1 MSTDQSALLERY
13 HAALT
18 GVFGRPTRVLVRGE
32 GVHVWDA
39 DGRRYTDLLA
49 GIAVNALGHGHPALV
64 RAVSEQIATLGHVS
78 NLFTSEPQIRLAE
91 RLLELA
97 GAPAGSTVFFAN
109 SGTEANEAAFKL
121 ARRHGADD
129 PSGRRTRVIALERAF
144 HGRTMGA
151 LALTHKEA
159 YRAPFEPLPGGVEH
173 VPGGDAAAL
182 RAALAPDDDGATVA
196 AVILEPV
203 QGEAGVHGWPAGY
216 LAEVRAATREAG
228 ALMILDEVQSG
239 VGRTGTWFGFQNPAV
254 TGAAEPVVPDAFT
267 LAKGLGGGVPIGAL
281 VCVGPAV
288 SRLLTAGQHG
298 TTFGGNPLATAAG
311 LAVLQTVQHFVGD
324 DRTFLQAGTTFD
336 DLTVQGAAQTFEGCA
351 FNDAELFVQVLA
363 DLVELHLLDGQRAG
377 VALDA
382 VAGEDLNV
390 DDGTLGAGRH
400 TQGGVFDVAGLLAE
414 DRTQQFFFW
423 RQLGLAFWRDLADQN
438 VASADFSTHVD
449 DTGFVQLVQRSL
461 THVRDVRGDFLWAE
475 LGVARHAGQF
485 LDMDSGK
492 TVFLNHALREEDG
505 VLEVV
510 AVPRHERDA
519 HVLTQCQL
527 AHVGGR
533 TVGQDVA
540 ARDHVT
546 LAHQRTLVDAGVLV
560 RTGVL
565 DQVVDVHAC
574 VGGANDLFLVDLD
587 HDAGGVDL
595 HDLATTTS
603 VHGHTGVTCHGTFN
617 TGTNQ
622 RLISAQS
629 RNRLTLHVRT
639 HQCTVGVIVL
649 KEWNQ

>member
-1 MSTDQSALLERY
+1 MSTDQSALLARY

-121 ARRHGADD
+121 ARRHGAED

-173 VPGGDAAAL
+173 VPGGDAEAL

-288 SRLLTAGQHG
+288 SGLLTAGQHG

-311 LAVLQTVQHFVGD
+311 LAVLQTVEDEGLLGHV
-324 DRTFLQAGTTFD
+324 RAAG
-336 DLTVQGAAQTFEGCA
+336 E
-351 FNDAELFVQVLA
+351 
-363 DLVELHLLDGQRAG
+363 
-377 VALDA
+377 A
-382 VAGEDLNV
+382 VAALLEDLPEV
-390 DDGTLGAGRH
+390 AAVRGHGLWI
-400 TQGGVFDVAGLLAE
+400 GV
-414 DRTQQFFFW
+414 
-423 RQLGLAFWRDLADQN
+423 DLADPAGPAPAGGLAPAV
-438 VASADFSTHVD
+438 VAAGLEAGWILNATGPST
-449 DTGFVQLVQRSL
+449 LRLAPPL
-461 THVRDVRGDFLWAE
+461 TVPVAE
-475 LGVARHAGQF
+475 LERFAA
-485 LDMDSGK
+485 
-492 TVFLNHALREEDG
+492 ALPG
-505 VLEVV
+505 L
-510 AVPRHERDA
+510 
-519 HVLTQCQL
+519 
-527 AHVGGR
+527 
-533 TVGQDVA
+533 VA
-540 ARDHVT
+540 A
-546 LAHQRTLVDAGVLV
+546 A
-560 RTGVL
+560 
-565 DQVVDVHAC
+565 
-574 VGGANDLFLVDLD
+574 
-587 HDAGGVDL
+587 
-595 HDLATTTS
+595 
-603 VHGHTGVTCHGTFN
+603 
-617 TGTNQ
+617 
-622 RLISAQS
+622 
-629 RNRLTLHVRT
+629 LTPAKGDRP
-639 HQCTVGVIVL
+639 
-649 KEWNQ
+649 

>member
-121 ARRHGADD
+121 ARRHGAED

-216 LAEVRAATREAG
+216 LAEVRAATRDAG

-267 LAKGLGGGVPIGAL
+267 LAKGLGGGVPIGVL

-288 SRLLTAGQHG
+288 SGLLTAGQHG

-311 LAVLQTVQHFVGD
+311 LAVLQTVEDEGLLGHV
-324 DRTFLQAGTTFD
+324 RAAG
-336 DLTVQGAAQTFEGCA
+336 E
-351 FNDAELFVQVLA
+351 
-363 DLVELHLLDGQRAG
+363 
-377 VALDA
+377 A
-382 VAGEDLNV
+382 VAALLEDLPEV
-390 DDGTLGAGRH
+390 AAVRGHGLWI
-400 TQGGVFDVAGLLAE
+400 GV
-414 DRTQQFFFW
+414 
-423 RQLGLAFWRDLADQN
+423 DLADPAGPAPAGGLAPAV
-438 VASADFSTHVD
+438 VAAGLEAGWILNATGPST
-449 DTGFVQLVQRSL
+449 LRLAPPL
-461 THVRDVRGDFLWAE
+461 TVPVAE
-475 LGVARHAGQF
+475 LERFAA
-485 LDMDSGK
+485 
-492 TVFLNHALREEDG
+492 ALPG
-505 VLEVV
+505 L
-510 AVPRHERDA
+510 
-519 HVLTQCQL
+519 
-527 AHVGGR
+527 
-533 TVGQDVA
+533 VA
-540 ARDHVT
+540 A
-546 LAHQRTLVDAGVLV
+546 A
-560 RTGVL
+560 
-565 DQVVDVHAC
+565 
-574 VGGANDLFLVDLD
+574 
-587 HDAGGVDL
+587 
-595 HDLATTTS
+595 
-603 VHGHTGVTCHGTFN
+603 
-617 TGTNQ
+617 
-622 RLISAQS
+622 
-629 RNRLTLHVRT
+629 LTPAEGDRP
-639 HQCTVGVIVL
+639 
-649 KEWNQ
+649 

>member
-1 MSTDQSALLERY
+1 
-13 HAALT
+13 
-18 GVFGRPTRVLVRGE
+18 
-32 GVHVWDA
+32 
-39 DGRRYTDLLA
+39 
-49 GIAVNALGHGHPALV
+49 LV
-64 RAVSEQIATLGHVS
+64 RAVSEQVATLGHVS

-288 SRLLTAGQHG
+288 SGLLTAGQHG

-311 LAVLQTVQHFVGD
+311 LAVLQTVEDEGLLGHV
-324 DRTFLQAGTTFD
+324 RAAG
-336 DLTVQGAAQTFEGCA
+336 E
-351 FNDAELFVQVLA
+351 
-363 DLVELHLLDGQRAG
+363 
-377 VALDA
+377 A
-382 VAGEDLNV
+382 VAALLEDLPE
-390 DDGTLGAGRH
+390 
-400 TQGGVFDVAGLLAE
+400 VAA
-414 DRTQQFFFW
+414 
-423 RQLGLAFWRDLADQN
+423 
-438 VASADFSTHVD
+438 
-449 DTGFVQLVQRSL
+449 
-461 THVRDVRGDFLWAE
+461 VRGHGLWI
-475 LGVARHAGQF
+475 
-485 LDMDSGK
+485 
-492 TVFLNHALREEDG
+492 
-505 VLEVV
+505 
-510 AVPRHERDA
+510 
-519 HVLTQCQL
+519 
-527 AHVGGR
+527 
-533 TVGQDVA
+533 
-540 ARDHVT
+540 
-546 LAHQRTLVDAGVLV
+546 
-560 RTGVL
+560 
-565 DQVVDVHAC
+565 
-574 VGGANDLFLVDLD
+574 
-587 HDAGGVDL
+587 GVDL
-595 HDLATTTS
+595 AGPAGPAPAGGLAPA
-603 VHGHTGVTCHGTFN
+603 VVAAGLEAGWILNATGPSTL
-617 TGTNQ
+617 
-622 RLISAQS
+622 RLAPP
-629 RNRLTLHVRT
+629 LTVPVAELERFAAALPGLVAAALNPAEGDRP
-639 HQCTVGVIVL
+639 
-649 KEWNQ
+649 

>member
-1 MSTDQSALLERY
+1 MSTDQSALLKRY

-64 RAVSEQIATLGHVS
+64 RAVSEQVATLGHVS

-288 SRLLTAGQHG
+288 SGLLTAGQHG

-311 LAVLQTVQHFVGD
+311 LAVLQTVEDEGLLGHV
-324 DRTFLQAGTTFD
+324 RAAG
-336 DLTVQGAAQTFEGCA
+336 E
-351 FNDAELFVQVLA
+351 
-363 DLVELHLLDGQRAG
+363 
-377 VALDA
+377 A
-382 VAGEDLNV
+382 VAALLEDLPEV
-390 DDGTLGAGRH
+390 AAVRGHGLWI
-400 TQGGVFDVAGLLAE
+400 GV
-414 DRTQQFFFW
+414 
-423 RQLGLAFWRDLADQN
+423 DLADPAGPAPAGGLAPAV
-438 VASADFSTHVD
+438 VAAGLEAGWILNATGPST
-449 DTGFVQLVQRSL
+449 LRLAPPL
-461 THVRDVRGDFLWAE
+461 TVPVAE
-475 LGVARHAGQF
+475 LERFAA
-485 LDMDSGK
+485 
-492 TVFLNHALREEDG
+492 ALPG
-505 VLEVV
+505 L
-510 AVPRHERDA
+510 
-519 HVLTQCQL
+519 
-527 AHVGGR
+527 
-533 TVGQDVA
+533 VA
-540 ARDHVT
+540 A
-546 LAHQRTLVDAGVLV
+546 A
-560 RTGVL
+560 
-565 DQVVDVHAC
+565 
-574 VGGANDLFLVDLD
+574 
-587 HDAGGVDL
+587 
-595 HDLATTTS
+595 
-603 VHGHTGVTCHGTFN
+603 
-617 TGTNQ
+617 
-622 RLISAQS
+622 
-629 RNRLTLHVRT
+629 LTPAEGDRP
-639 HQCTVGVIVL
+639 
-649 KEWNQ
+649 

>member
-64 RAVSEQIATLGHVS
+64 RAVSEQVATLGHVS

-288 SRLLTAGQHG
+288 SGLLTAGR
-298 TTFGGNPLATAAG
+298 TAPRSAATPWPPPRAWPCSRPSRTRACSATSAPRARPWPPCWRTCPRWPRCAVTACGSASTWPTPRDRPRPAG
-311 LAVLQTVQHFVGD
+311 WPPPSSPPAS
-324 DRTFLQAGTTFD
+324 R
-336 DLTVQGAAQTFEGCA
+336 
-351 FNDAELFVQVLA
+351 
-363 DLVELHLLDGQRAG
+363 RAG
-377 VALDA
+377 
-382 VAGEDLNV
+382 
-390 DDGTLGAGRH
+390 
-400 TQGGVFDVAGLLAE
+400 
-414 DRTQQFFFW
+414 
-423 RQLGLAFWRDLADQN
+423 
-438 VASADFSTHVD
+438 SSTPP
-449 DTGFVQLVQRSL
+449 
-461 THVRDVRGDFLWAE
+461 
-475 LGVARHAGQF
+475 ARPPCAW
-485 LDMDSGK
+485 
-492 TVFLNHALREEDG
+492 
-505 VLEVV
+505 
-510 AVPRHERDA
+510 PRR
-519 HVLTQCQL
+519 
-527 AHVGGR
+527 
-533 TVGQDVA
+533 
-540 ARDHVT
+540 
-546 LAHQRTLVDAGVLV
+546 
-560 RTGVL
+560 
-565 DQVVDVHAC
+565 
-574 VGGANDLFLVDLD
+574 
-587 HDAGGVDL
+587 
-595 HDLATTTS
+595 
-603 VHGHTGVTCHGTFN
+603 
-617 TGTNQ
+617 
-622 RLISAQS
+622 
-629 RNRLTLHVRT
+629 
-639 HQCTVGVIVL
+639 
-649 KEWNQ
+649 